1 MKNGRNYP
9 LLLTGQFL
17 GAFGDNFLLAGI
29 LAPLT
34 FMKNAAQITEQQVN
48 QTNTT
53 FSMVFFI
60 PFILLAPLAGFLND
74 RMPKTSWLLGGNLVK
89 ILGTLIGFVGI
100 LAVPGDYHGALFWQV
115 IGYTV
120 VGIGACVYS
129 PAKYGILPEIVPAEK
144 LVKANGMVEMLTLVA
159 ILGGLGGGAW
169 LYDET
174 QSLKVCYGAALAL
187 YALATVLNGAMTRTA
202 CNTTARL
209 GDSVQVFFRHL
220 GGLMTHRRIGRILL
234 GCALFW
240 LAGAFMRTNLHAWGI
255 SIFEGAG
262 MSPEE
267 ITNKKLALL
276 KVGLVLGIVSGSV
289 LAGRLHRIGDLSK
302 QWLYALGLAFG
313 IVLLGWLPGSVGF
326 LVIVPALVLAG
337 VMAGL
342 LIVPLN
348 ASLQHETDQTALG
361 KTIAVQNVV
370 DYAGMLIGA
379 VLLGVMTKFD
389 WTAHQCFLG
398 LAVVVVLMT
407 LGMKLSAKPGDRV
420 PAVAGK

>member
-9 LLLTGQFL
+9 LLLSGQFL

-34 FMKNAAQITEQQVN
+34 LMKNAAQITEQQVN

-74 RMPKTSWLLGGNLVK
+74 RMPKTSWLLGGNLIK
-89 ILGTLIGFVGI
+89 ILGTLIGLVGI
-100 LAVPGDYHGALFWQV
+100 LTMPGDYHGTLSWQV

-120 VGIGACVYS
+120 VGIGACTYS

-174 QSLKVCYGAALAL
+174 QSLKICYGTSLGFYVLAAL
-187 YALATVLNGAMTRTA
+187 LNGAMSRTSS
-202 CNTTARL
+202 NPTARP
-209 GDSVQVFFRHL
+209 GDSVQVFSRHL
-220 GGLMTHRRIGRILL
+220 ASLMTHRRIGRILL

-262 MSPEE
+262 MTPEE

-276 KVGLVLGIVSGSV
+276 KVGLVLGIVGGSV
-289 LAGRLHRIGDLSK
+289 LAGRLHRIGDVSK
-302 QWLYALGLAFG
+302 QWMYGLGLALG
-313 IVLLGWLPGSVGF
+313 ILFLGWLPGSVGF
-326 LVIVPALVLAG
+326 FVIVPALILSG

-348 ASLQHETDQTALG
+348 ASLQHETDPKALG

-379 VLLGVMTKFD
+379 ALLGLMTKFD
-389 WTAHQCFLG
+389 WNAHQCFLG

-407 LGMKLSAKPGDRV
+407 LGMKLSSKPEDRV
-420 PAVAGK
+420 PAVDGR

>member
-1 MKNGRNYP
+1 MKRLKNYP
-9 LLLTGQFL
+9 LLLSGQFL

-34 FMKNAAQITEQQVN
+34 FLKNAGAITEQQVN
-48 QTNTT
+48 STNTT
-53 FSMVFFI
+53 FSIVFFV
-60 PFILLAPLAGFLND
+60 PFILFAPLAGFLND
-74 RMPKTSWLLGGNLVK
+74 RMPKTSWLLGGNLLK
-89 ILGTLIGFVGI
+89 ILGTLVGLASI
-100 LAVPGDYHGALFWQV
+100 LAWRETRELAMLGQIF
-115 IGYTV
+115 GYTI

-129 PAKYGILPEIVPAEK
+129 PAKYGVLPEIVPAEK

-174 QSLKVCYGAALAL
+174 QSLTVCYGASLVL
-187 YALATVLNGAMTRTA
+187 YALAAVLNGLMARTP
-202 CNTTARL
+202 CNPAARL
-209 GDSVQVFFRHL
+209 AESAQVFFRHAGVL
-220 GGLMTHRRIGRILL
+220 LSHRRLGRILL

-240 LAGAFMRTNLHAWGI
+240 LAGAFLRTNLHAWGI

-262 MSPEE
+262 MPPED
-267 ITNKKLALL
+267 ITNKRLALL
-276 KVGLVLGIVSGSV
+276 KVGLVLGIVTGSV
-289 LAGRLHRIGDLSK
+289 LAGRLHRIGDLTK
-302 QWLYALGLAFG
+302 QWLYALGLAVG
-313 IVLLGWLPGSVGF
+313 IFLLGGLPGSAGF

-370 DYAGMLIGA
+370 DYTGMLVGA
-379 VLLGVMTKFD
+379 ALLGVMTKLGWD
-389 WTAHQCFLG
+389 AHQCFLG
-398 LAVVVVLMT
+398 LGVVVVLMT
-407 LGMKLSAKPGDRV
+407 LGVRLSTKPAPP
-420 PAVAGK
+420 PARSA

>member
-9 LLLTGQFL
+9 LLLAGQFL

-34 FMKNAAQITEQQVN
+34 FMKNAGTITEQQVN
-48 QTNTT
+48 GTNTT
-53 FSMVFFI
+53 FSIVFFV

-89 ILGTLIGFVGI
+89 ILGTLIGFAGI
-100 LAVPGDYHGALFWQV
+100 LALPGDYHGALWWQV
-115 IGYTV
+115 VGYTV

-129 PAKYGILPEIVPAEK
+129 PAKYGILPEIVPAER

-174 QSLKVCYGAALAL
+174 QSLTVCYGASLAL
-187 YALATVLNGAMTRTA
+187 YVLATILNGAMIRTS
-202 CNTTARL
+202 CNVAARM

-220 GGLMTHRRIGRILL
+220 VGLMTHRRIGRILL

-262 MSPEE
+262 MGPEE

-313 IVLLGWLPGSVGF
+313 IVLLGWMPGSVGF
-326 LVIVPALVLAG
+326 YVVVPALVLAG

-348 ASLQHETDQTALG
+348 ASLQHETDQQALG

-379 VLLGVMTKFD
+379 ALLGVMTKLD

-407 LGMKLSAKPGDRV
+407 VGMKLSSRPGDRV
-420 PAVAGK
+420 PAAAGQ